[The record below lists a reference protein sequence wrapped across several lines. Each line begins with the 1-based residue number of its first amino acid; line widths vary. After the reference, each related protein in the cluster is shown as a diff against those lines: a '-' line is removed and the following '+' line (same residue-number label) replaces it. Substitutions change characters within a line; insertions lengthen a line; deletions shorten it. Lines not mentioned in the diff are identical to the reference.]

1 MNGTSSESPLY
12 GNGTTSLYPEIM
24 VSYMKMYEEKKRVT
38 LCVETDTGLIKED
51 VILLEHYLILFCKH
65 EKD

>member
-1 MNGTSSESPLY
+1 
-12 GNGTTSLYPEIM
+12 
-24 VSYMKMYEEKKRVT
+24 MKMYEEKKRVT